1 MKTLSFDTKEEW
13 LEARKGKIT
22 GSTLKEIYSTRGS
35 VKQGY
40 YQLILD
46 RMGIKEGDEKPLD
59 RGVRLETIALDHF
72 EKETGKAVG
81 TIARQFIETMIYSY
95 SKSKTEMI
103 DNNINAVFEIM
114 DIDNR
119 IISKLEDNLI
129 EFKSKIDIAL
139 DEVNKQRIY
148 KSRSTRNLFSGMVE

>member
-1 MKTLSFDTKEEW
+1 
-13 LEARKGKIT
+13 
-22 GSTLKEIYSTRGS
+22 
-35 VKQGY
+35 
-40 YQLILD
+40 
-46 RMGIKEGDEKPLD
+46 
-59 RGVRLETIALDHF
+59 
-72 EKETGKAVG
+72 
-81 TIARQFIETMIYSY
+81 MIYSY
-95 SKSKTEMI
+95 NKSKTEMI

-148 KSRSTRNLFSGMVE
+148 KSRSTRNLFTGVVE

>member
-1 MKTLSFDTKEEW
+1 MTAQIKSNVVGIRLDDTTYNTLLS
-13 LEARKGKIT
+13 I
-22 GSTLKEIYSTRGS
+22 
-35 VKQGY
+35 
-40 YQLILD
+40 
-46 RMGIKEGDEKPLD
+46 
-59 RGVRLETIALDHF
+59 

-81 TIARQFIETMIYSY
+81 TIARQFVETMVYSY
-95 SKSKTEMI
+95 NKSKTEMI

-148 KSRSTRNLFSGMVE
+148 KSRSTRNLFTGVVE